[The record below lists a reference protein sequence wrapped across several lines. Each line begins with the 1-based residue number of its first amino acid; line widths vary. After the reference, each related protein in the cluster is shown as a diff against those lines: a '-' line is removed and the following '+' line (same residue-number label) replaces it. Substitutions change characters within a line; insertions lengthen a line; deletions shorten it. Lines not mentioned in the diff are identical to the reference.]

1 MALQPATIRDFG
13 GGWNVSDSD
22 LNLNSKFQPISENVV
37 RGVDGS
43 FSPRQGYALFADF
56 KNGVETKYPAQT
68 VTVATT
74 DTNVRVD
81 ITWTAHGFQSGD
93 HVKFDNLPSQ
103 GGIDDDEL
111 NQVHG
116 IIVDSADT
124 FHFYV
129 RFPATATT
137 STVHNGVIVT
147 RDTHLLAGN
156 IIHEH
161 YFNRRTIVFTD
172 MGEIG
177 TCDDQGIIVR
187 IWGVKEANTLTAG
200 LVPTRYCAHWSTA
213 TFKSTVIACNGY
225 DRDKPLQ
232 IKDDFKVEYLVDKAT
247 SSNAFVPRADYV
259 VAMQGYVVFIRTEY
273 GDPFLEFSARGT
285 DGTFTRDPNPSD
297 SVEVDLSM
305 ITSTTEPV
313 LLGGAQLREKLYV
326 AFYDKGMIGELGVY
340 DSSGNHNPDF
350 GDTISENGTISH
362 RTMVSL
368 GNDVFMADYA
378 GVPSVTISQQSG
390 IFVPVRLSELIGPA
404 IQQHLSRLSEETLK
418 VKAFAIFNTNDRSYM
433 LFVPIYDETPM
444 AAESQPFLFN
454 DELRR
459 LKKSIV
465 RCKSHRL
472 FEDSHV
478 KIEGATNIGTL
489 DASNINGI
497 RHVCSIIDDDTFVI
511 DLPDVP
517 VSKDDTYGGGDNVT
531 ITPVNDETIGYVFE
545 YNKEFKTRRWTRYRH
560 WNFDAGCVSQ
570 RGKVFLAKG
579 LRVYRM
585 GDNEIPL
592 YADKIGEYDER
603 QWTNN
608 KLYAVGVRVRSASTG
623 KVYINTVEHTSP
635 ATGTFADY
643 RADNPDT
650 WKDYAGEP
658 IKWALETPWS
668 DMQQR
673 ARNKINKYINI
684 DSEGYDFFTVSA
696 FTNQIRNN
704 PSTNELMPA
713 ASLQFVAGDA
723 GGWGQQNPGNW
734 GGSRRTREEKVW
746 PFPLRGKLIRW
757 RIAGETTRKV
767 RIISL
772 SMYYKLGNIR

>member
-1 MALQPATIRDFG
+1 MALPSATIRDFG

-22 LNLNSKFQPISENVV
+22 LNLNSKFQPVSENIV

-56 KNGVETKYPAQT
+56 KTGTETTYPPRNIS
-68 VTVATT
+68 VTFTA
-74 DTNVRVD
+74 TNVKISVA
-81 ITWTAHGFQSGD
+81 WAAHGFANGD
-93 HVKFDNLPSQ
+93 HVTFSGFTTQAGVDA
-103 GGIDDDEL
+103 DEL
-111 NQVHG
+111 NGTHG
-116 IIVDSADT
+116 ILVTDANN
-124 FHFYV
+124 FYFYI
-129 RFPATATT
+129 RYAATATT
-137 STVHNGVIVT
+137 TYAYTNITAT
-147 RDTHLLAGN
+147 RDTHLLSGN

-172 MGEIG
+172 TGEIG
-177 TCDDQGIIVR
+177 TCDDLGVLQR
-187 IWGVKEANTLTAG
+187 IWGIKEANTLTAG
-200 LVPTRYCAHWSTA
+200 LIPTRRCEHWSSA

-225 DRDKPLQ
+225 DKDKPIQ
-232 IKDDFKVEYLVDKAT
+232 INSEFKAEFLVDKAT

-259 VAMQGYVVFIRTEY
+259 VTMQGYVIFIRTEY
-273 GDPFLEFSARGT
+273 GDPFVEFSAKGT
-285 DGTFTRDPNPSD
+285 DGTFSRDPNPAD

-418 VKAFAIFNTNDRSYM
+418 IKAFAFFNTNDRSYM
-433 LFVPIYDETPM
+433 LFIPIYDENDM

-454 DELRR
+454 DELRK
-459 LKKSIV
+459 LKKAIV

-472 FEDSHV
+472 FEDSH
-478 KIEGATNIGTL
+478 IRISGAEDIGTL
-489 DASNINGI
+489 DASNINGV
-497 RHVCSIIDDDTFVI
+497 RHVCSVIDDDTFVI

-517 VSKDDTYGGGDNVT
+517 VSKDDTSGGGDNVV

-592 YADKIGEYDER
+592 YADKIGEYDKKS
-603 QWTNN
+603 WTNN
-608 KLYAVGVRVRSASTG
+608 TLYPVGIRVRGTSG
-623 KVYINTVEHTSP
+623 KVYICTMEHTSP
-635 ATGTFADY
+635 ATGSFADY
-643 RADNPDT
+643 RTAFPDT
-650 WKDYAGEP
+650 WNEYLGEP

-673 ARNKINKYINI
+673 SRNKINKYVNV
-684 DSEGYDFFTVSA
+684 DSEGTDFFTVSA
-696 FTNQIRNN
+696 FVNQIRNN
-704 PSTNELMPA
+704 PSTNELLPA
-713 ASLQFVAGDA
+713 ASMQFVGGDA

-746 PFPLRGKLIRW
+746 PFPLRGKLLRW
-757 RIAGETTRKV
+757 RINGETRHKI

-772 SMYYKLGNIR
+772 TMYYKLGNIR